1 MGASIFD
8 RLQYEAAI
16 LCSLAA
22 RRRKTGNAN
31 LHRGVED
38 RIVGRDLAELAR
50 EWIDNPPPPTAANDL
65 NRERANMS
73 ATQPKIWKSNLQ
85 SFLEEVRDGPLY
97 LMPISETRNGE
108 IPTVVFSVAV
118 AGFNREGRIAELRI
132 AQPPVPALLEE
143 EVRKRNQGNAETL
156 EELKRRRRGLDRTWQ
171 DGTVGSTP
179 VFGSLD

>member
-1 MGASIFD
+1 MPTCT
-8 RLQYEAAI
+8 AA
-16 LCSLAA
+16 
-22 RRRKTGNAN
+22 
-31 LHRGVED
+31 VEE
-38 RIVGRDLAELAR
+38 RIIGRELAELAR
-50 EWIDNPPPPTAANDL
+50 EWIDNPPPSAAVNDL
-65 NRERANMS
+65 NREKLNMS

-85 SFLEEVRDGPLY
+85 RLLEEVREGPLY
-97 LMPISETRNGE
+97 LMPMSETRNGQ

-132 AQPPVPALLEE
+132 AQPPVSAQLEE

-156 EELKRRRRGLDRTWQ
+156 EERLRGLDRTWQ